1 MAFQV
6 LIVDDSDVMRSI
18 IRKVL
23 LMSGID
29 IGTVHEAGNGAEAL
43 RIMEA
48 NWIDVVLT
56 DINMPEMNG
65 MEMIQRMK
73 ASGELTDVPVIVV
86 STEGRDTRI
95 EEIMHVGAA
104 GYVTKPFRPEDMAAT
119 VYRALG
125 VNPDER
131 FVEEPEDSDF

>member
-73 ASGELTDVPVIVV
+73 ASGGLADLPVIVV